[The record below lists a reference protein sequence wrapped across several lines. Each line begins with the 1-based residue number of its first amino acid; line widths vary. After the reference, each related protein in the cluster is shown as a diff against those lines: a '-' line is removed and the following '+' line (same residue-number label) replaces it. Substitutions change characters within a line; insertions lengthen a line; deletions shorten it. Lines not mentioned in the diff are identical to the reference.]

1 MRPWSPTGDSATAMG
16 VAIKIIRRQSGAVMD
31 CLPPAIRGMHQG
43 AVRECSRDA
52 WRWDV
57 LLELLSYKCLQR
69 ALWGAYQRPCQR
81 QMC

>member
-1 MRPWSPTGDSATAMG
+1 M
-16 VAIKIIRRQSGAVMD
+16 MD

-69 ALWGAYQRPCQR
+69 ALWGAYQRSCQR